1 MKVILFFVIFVK
13 KEIMGT
19 ENLFIVGYG
28 LSGGFGGIQNYVV
41 IEASSESNAEDQARL
56 MAVEEYE
63 SYAGSNGLREIQDI
77 IDEDEVDEDEA
88 YEIYEQEMDDWLDYE
103 VKPFTKDEYD
113 RLNEEG
119 YNVENYF
126 TEITDKL

>member
-1 MKVILFFVIFVK
+1 
-13 KEIMGT
+13 MGV

-41 IEASSESNAEDQARL
+41 IEASSESDAEDQARL
-56 MAVEEYE
+56 MSVEEYE
-63 SYAGSNGLREIQDI
+63 SYAGSNGLRDIQDI
-77 IDEDEVDEDEA
+77 MDEDEVDEDEA
-88 YEIYEQEMDDWLDYE
+88 YEIYEQEMDSWLDYE

>member
-1 MKVILFFVIFVK
+1 LKKISIFVK

-28 LSGGFGGIQNYVV
+28 LSGGFGGIQNYEV
-41 IEASSESNAEDQARL
+41 IQSNSIETAEDEARF

-63 SYAGSNGLREIQDI
+63 SYCGSNGLRDIQDI
-77 IDEDEVDEDEA
+77 MDEDEVDEDEA
-88 YEIYEQEMDDWLDYE
+88 YDIYNDEMDSWLDYYAE
-103 VKPFTKDEYD
+103 PFTKERYD
-113 RLNEEG
+113 QLNDDG
-119 YNVENYF
+119 YNVENRF